1 MKTGGKITTLI
12 VLALLVAGG
21 VTTGVVSHNQ
31 KVHAEQIQLVREQQ
45 AKKVAR
51 QSEQRLKKQAE
62 KLVQQA
68 YQSRQTTDIT
78 SAQAAIKRLNNTNR
92 INLTTQLT
100 TLKNLLAQAKAAAD
114 AVTKAEQSH
123 TEADIKAAQKLVDLQ
138 LDPFFKKDRAA
149 NQQRLDALGSTTTD
163 SAATATTDVDQ
174 SATTDAQ
181 TTDTSADT
189 TNAYNYNDTTTADT
203 STNYGQNSNQTW
215 WWPATDTTNN
225 YQANSSVDATTGTDA
240 NTGTMDT
247 TDNNTST
254 SETTTDQT
262 GTTTT
267 GTDNND
273 QISSGQ

>member
-68 YQSRQTTDIT
+68 YQSRQTADIT

-174 SATTDAQ
+174 SATTDA
-181 TTDTSADT
+181 SADT

-273 QISSGQ
+273 QISSDQ

>member
-189 TNAYNYNDTTTADT
+189 AYNYNDTTTADT

>member
-68 YQSRQTTDIT
+68 YQSRQTADIT

-100 TLKNLLAQAKAAAD
+100 TLKNLLAQAKTAAD

-149 NQQRLDALGSTTTD
+149 NQQRLDALGSTATD
-163 SAATATTDVDQ
+163 SAATATTDVNQ

-189 TNAYNYNDTTTADT
+189 AYNYNDTTTADT
-203 STNYGQNSNQTW
+203 STNYGQTSNQ
-215 WWPATDTTNN
+215 
-225 YQANSSVDATTGTDA
+225 
-240 NTGTMDT
+240 
-247 TDNNTST
+247 
-254 SETTTDQT
+254 
-262 GTTTT
+262 
-267 GTDNND
+267 
-273 QISSGQ
+273 